1 MKRLVSSTLA
11 TWKEM
16 KHTFDKL
23 LFIYL
28 SFVWKS
34 AVILSSFCLWFF
46 EDGWLALTFRLQSVM
61 LSTLSRSHCTASE
74 VQDPTVTARSAREH
88 LTA

>member
-34 AVILSSFCLWFF
+34 AVILSSFCLWIFKTV
-46 EDGWLALTFRLQSVM
+46 GWL
-61 LSTLSRSHCTASE
+61 
-74 VQDPTVTARSAREH
+74 
-88 LTA
+88 